1 MIAGEWMVGGG
12 QLLPVPC
19 FSVQYRCSPLAA
31 AAGLAFAPRAAVGCG
46 RASRRCLGE
55 RRHDVRSELPADGV
69 ERCPAWCAVNHD
81 VASDE
86 FDDVVHEST
95 HLPVAG
101 VVAQRGYGSDG
112 GSERRAVPTE
122 LYLVRYQYAGEADE
136 WLYLGD
142 GHHGLDVSPETAQRL
157 RWAIGR
163 LMDTKAARR

>member
-1 MIAGEWMVGGG
+1 M
-12 QLLPVPC
+12 
-19 FSVQYRCSPLAA
+19 
-31 AAGLAFAPRAAVGCG
+31 
-46 RASRRCLGE
+46 
-55 RRHDVRSELPADGV
+55 RSEQPAGGA

-86 FDDVVHEST
+86 LDDVVHESA

-101 VVAQRGYGSDG
+101 VVPQYGNSDG
-112 GSERRAVPTE
+112 RPERLAVPTE

-157 RWAIGR
+157 RRAIGR
-163 LMDTKAARR
+163 LMDTKATRC

>member
-1 MIAGEWMVGGG
+1 VASCSLFPASQSTIAVLRW
-12 QLLPVPC
+12 LLPLVW
-19 FSVQYRCSPLAA
+19 SSYLALRLAA
-31 AAGLAFAPRAAVGCG
+31 VVQADGAWG
-46 RASRRCLGE
+46 RGGN
-55 RRHDVRSELPADGV
+55 VRSEQPTGEV

-86 FDDVVHEST
+86 LDGVVHESA

-101 VVAQRGYGSDG
+101 VIPQHGHG
-112 GSERRAVPTE
+112 GDDEPERQAVPTE
-122 LYLVRYQYAGEADE
+122 LYLVRYQYAGEVDE